1 MVVRNDFLAVL
12 NAEEWIECMRA
23 YRNVLFSFFCEDLFF
38 KKGLFELLDSVY
50 YESSSKCENIKS
62 LNRVKSG
69 DYFWIDIV
77 VLSSKSIFEKLPKRD
92 RAFGDDGAGVVV
104 FCSENMTHVIK
115 GMSGYENTIF
125 FTDDLKLSDVKRVF
139 RKIIFG
145 DSNNRKE
152 IFEKISFDRLTDREK
167 LVSELLEKGK
177 SQQQISKLTGMTV
190 KTVSSHLRSAMC
202 KHHVN
207 SVVEYRVKLSY
218 LKDVKSN

>member
-1 MVVRNDFLAVL
+1 
-12 NAEEWIECMRA
+12 
-23 YRNVLFSFFCEDLFF
+23 
-38 KKGLFELLDSVY
+38 
-50 YESSSKCENIKS
+50 
-62 LNRVKSG
+62 
-69 DYFWIDIV
+69 
-77 VLSSKSIFEKLPKRD
+77 
-92 RAFGDDGAGVVV
+92 
-104 FCSENMTHVIK
+104 MTHVIK
-115 GMSGYENTIF
+115 GMSGYENAIF
-125 FTDDLKLSDVKRVF
+125 FTDDLKLTEVKRVF

-145 DSNNRKE
+145 GSDNRKE
-152 IFEKISFDRLTDREK
+152 IFERISFDRLTDREK

>member
-1 MVVRNDFLAVL
+1 MK
-12 NAEEWIECMRA
+12 RA
-23 YRNVLFSFFCEDLFF
+23 
-38 KKGLFELLDSVY
+38 
-50 YESSSKCENIKS
+50 
-62 LNRVKSG
+62 
-69 DYFWIDIV
+69 
-77 VLSSKSIFEKLPKRD
+77 
-92 RAFGDDGAGVVV
+92 
-104 FCSENMTHVIK
+104 
-115 GMSGYENTIF
+115 
-125 FTDDLKLSDVKRVF
+125 F

-145 DSNNRKE
+145 GSDNRKE
-152 IFEKISFDRLTDREK
+152 IFERISFDRLTDREK